1 MKLTINNILFSLLIF
16 ILGCSDYQIN
26 KVVERAPDISVYPE
40 NHDSGYLLAGQEISE
55 FSITVSNVGNEKL
68 EIADI
73 YLDNVYSNF
82 EILSETQLTIE
93 PAGFSEILLRYK
105 PKTFETNDTV
115 IKIISNDPDERL
127 VEISINGAGDAPV
140 IDITPDY
147 FSFDDFGFLWARLK
161 KFDYL
166 NVLIQV
172 PDLEESGKFKQFND
186 NGMFNVFAFN
196 EDSITIHFEADKELL
211 ETISRNGIEYKR
223 KSQKWFI
230 DRNSGNYTATSD
242 SSMNVPIGELTELGN
257 TTEKLSGSCELYD
270 PSKKKF

>member
-1 MKLTINNILFSLLIF
+1 MKKLIALLLLSPIAQAEYQDELYEGLKDKLTH
-16 ILGCSDYQIN
+16 
-26 KVVERAPDISVYPE
+26 VVCKA
-40 NHDSGYLLAGQEISE
+40 SGQRSTTIGTYTDPSQ
-55 FSITVSNVGNEKL
+55 VK
-68 EIADI
+68 
-73 YLDNVYSNF
+73 
-82 EILSETQLTIE
+82 ET
-93 PAGFSEILLRYK
+93 
-105 PKTFETNDTV
+105 
-115 IKIISNDPDERL
+115 
-127 VEISINGAGDAPV
+127 
-140 IDITPDY
+140 DY

-257 TTEKLSGSCELYD
+257 T
-270 PSKKKF
+270 

>member
-1 MKLTINNILFSLLIF
+1 MKKLIALLLLSPIAQAEYQDELYEGLKDKLTH
-16 ILGCSDYQIN
+16 
-26 KVVERAPDISVYPE
+26 VVCKA
-40 NHDSGYLLAGQEISE
+40 SGQRSTTIGTYTDPSQ
-55 FSITVSNVGNEKL
+55 VK
-68 EIADI
+68 
-73 YLDNVYSNF
+73 
-82 EILSETQLTIE
+82 ET
-93 PAGFSEILLRYK
+93 
-105 PKTFETNDTV
+105 
-115 IKIISNDPDERL
+115 
-127 VEISINGAGDAPV
+127 
-140 IDITPDY
+140 DY